1 MNPSNANLQY
11 NDLIIRER
19 HEDILALS
27 AEMNQV
33 QTVFRDLATM
43 INDQGEM
50 VEDIESNMT
59 SAAEQSKQGVRQV
72 LVGDR
77 VSGVAGEVAAKVV
90 ATKVLDA
97 SGADRPDRD
106 CGGGFDSVG
115 GD

>member
-43 INDQGEM
+43 INDQGDM

-77 VSGVAGEVAAKVV
+77 VSGEA
-90 ATKVLDA
+90 
-97 SGADRPDRD
+97 
-106 CGGGFDSVG
+106 
-115 GD
+115 

>member
-72 LVGDR
+72 LVGDW
-77 VSGVAGEVAAKVV
+77 VSGEA
-90 ATKVLDA
+90 
-97 SGADRPDRD
+97 
-106 CGGGFDSVG
+106 
-115 GD
+115 

>member
-1 MNPSNANLQY
+1 VNPSNANLQY

-72 LVGDR
+72 LVGER
-77 VSGVAGEVAAKVV
+77 VSGEA
-90 ATKVLDA
+90 
-97 SGADRPDRD
+97 
-106 CGGGFDSVG
+106 
-115 GD
+115 

>member
-72 LVGDR
+72 LVGSR
-77 VSGVAGEVAAKVV
+77 V
-90 ATKVLDA
+90 
-97 SGADRPDRD
+97 RRD
-106 CGGGFDSVG
+106 V
-115 GD
+115 

>member
-1 MNPSNANLQY
+1 MNPSNVNLQY

-50 VEDIESNMT
+50 VEGIESNMT

-77 VSGVAGEVAAKVV
+77 VSGEA
-90 ATKVLDA
+90 
-97 SGADRPDRD
+97 
-106 CGGGFDSVG
+106 
-115 GD
+115 

>member
-27 AEMNQV
+27 TEMNQV

-50 VEDIESNMT
+50 VEDIESNLT
-59 SAAEQSKQGVRQV
+59 SSAEQSKQGVRQV
-72 LVGDR
+72 LVG
-77 VSGVAGEVAAKVV
+77 
-90 ATKVLDA
+90 
-97 SGADRPDRD
+97 
-106 CGGGFDSVG
+106 
-115 GD
+115 

>member
-50 VEDIESNMT
+50 VEDIESIPPRKRLFMCK
-59 SAAEQSKQGVRQV
+59 SWRSRAARS
-72 LVGDR
+72 
-77 VSGVAGEVAAKVV
+77 
-90 ATKVLDA
+90 
-97 SGADRPDRD
+97 
-106 CGGGFDSVG
+106 
-115 GD
+115 

>member
-72 LVGDR
+72 LVGVWGR
-77 VSGVAGEVAAKVV
+77 SEA
-90 ATKVLDA
+90 
-97 SGADRPDRD
+97 
-106 CGGGFDSVG
+106 
-115 GD
+115 

>member
-50 VEDIESNMT
+50 VEDIECYMT

-77 VSGVAGEVAAKVV
+77 VSGEA
-90 ATKVLDA
+90 
-97 SGADRPDRD
+97 
-106 CGGGFDSVG
+106 
-115 GD
+115 

>member
-59 SAAEQSKQGVRQV
+59 SAAEQSKQAVRQV

-77 VSGVAGEVAAKVV
+77 VSGEA
-90 ATKVLDA
+90 
-97 SGADRPDRD
+97 
-106 CGGGFDSVG
+106 
-115 GD
+115 

>member
-1 MNPSNANLQY
+1 MNPSNSNLQY

-77 VSGVAGEVAAKVV
+77 VSGEA
-90 ATKVLDA
+90 
-97 SGADRPDRD
+97 
-106 CGGGFDSVG
+106 
-115 GD
+115 

>member
-72 LVGDR
+72 LVGHR
-77 VSGVAGEVAAKVV
+77 VDDEA
-90 ATKVLDA
+90 
-97 SGADRPDRD
+97 
-106 CGGGFDSVG
+106 
-115 GD
+115 

>member
-77 VSGVAGEVAAKVV
+77 VSGEA
-90 ATKVLDA
+90 
-97 SGADRPDRD
+97 
-106 CGGGFDSVG
+106 
-115 GD
+115 

>member
-72 LVGDR
+72 LVGACVR
-77 VSGVAGEVAAKVV
+77 E
-90 ATKVLDA
+90 
-97 SGADRPDRD
+97 
-106 CGGGFDSVG
+106 
-115 GD
+115 

>member
-1 MNPSNANLQY
+1 MNPSNANLQC

-72 LVGDR
+72 LVGER
-77 VSGVAGEVAAKVV
+77 VSGEA
-90 ATKVLDA
+90 
-97 SGADRPDRD
+97 
-106 CGGGFDSVG
+106 
-115 GD
+115 

>member
-43 INDQGEM
+43 FNDQGEM

-77 VSGVAGEVAAKVV
+77 VSGEA
-90 ATKVLDA
+90 
-97 SGADRPDRD
+97 
-106 CGGGFDSVG
+106 
-115 GD
+115 

>member
-1 MNPSNANLQY
+1 MGSVNPSNANLQY

-77 VSGVAGEVAAKVV
+77 VSGEA
-90 ATKVLDA
+90 
-97 SGADRPDRD
+97 
-106 CGGGFDSVG
+106 
-115 GD
+115 

>member
-1 MNPSNANLQY
+1 MGSVNPSNANLQY

-33 QTVFRDLATM
+33 QTVFHDLATM

-77 VSGVAGEVAAKVV
+77 VSGEA
-90 ATKVLDA
+90 
-97 SGADRPDRD
+97 
-106 CGGGFDSVG
+106 
-115 GD
+115 

>member
-72 LVGDR
+72 LVGGR
-77 VSGVAGEVAAKVV
+77 VSGEA
-90 ATKVLDA
+90 
-97 SGADRPDRD
+97 
-106 CGGGFDSVG
+106 
-115 GD
+115 